1 MTKLRLLVVVAALAL
16 ALSLVAVSSAT
27 PRSGI
32 LHVTK
37 ECSQYTGAAGA
48 FCTITSS
55 NINTIKAGSR
65 VVYASADGDPIPGF
79 LNSDLMIDG
88 PGNNTAYGHV
98 VLNDTT
104 GNGVVAFSGGTG
116 EFSHFHA
123 VLLVRCPVLPNCTW
137 DGPYW
142 FGPHN

>member
-1 MTKLRLLVVVAALAL
+1 MLGESLRLHR
-16 ALSLVAVSSAT
+16 AT
-27 PRSGI
+27 
-32 LHVTK
+32 
-37 ECSQYTGAAGA
+37 
-48 FCTITSS
+48 
-55 NINTIKAGSR
+55 
-65 VVYASADGDPIPGF
+65 GDLLGR
-79 LNSDLMIDG
+79 
-88 PGNNTAYGHV
+88 V
-98 VLNDTT
+98 VLNDST